1 MLFLDTFPFRLL
13 HNVECSSLC
22 STEGPCWAS
31 KIEFYVSIFSI
42 TIQNRTHSIMSCHV
56 LLGHFSHTIWSQ
68 YLIGVCFVWLVHA
81 DVLIVEFHILIFLF
95 LIYLFLAGFIF
106 FYSFCMIA
114 LHLNLKLNRENIA
127 TTVKSLVQ
135 LCNACIVL

>member
-13 HNVECSSLC
+13 HNIECSSLC

-81 DVLIVEFHILIFLF
+81 DVLIVEYSVDKWLDLF
-95 LIYLFLAGFIF
+95 IYLKSVGWMHEQQCGNLQNPPVRLAVLFRCG
-106 FYSFCMIA
+106 M
-114 LHLNLKLNRENIA
+114 
-127 TTVKSLVQ
+127 Q
-135 LCNACIVL
+135 LS